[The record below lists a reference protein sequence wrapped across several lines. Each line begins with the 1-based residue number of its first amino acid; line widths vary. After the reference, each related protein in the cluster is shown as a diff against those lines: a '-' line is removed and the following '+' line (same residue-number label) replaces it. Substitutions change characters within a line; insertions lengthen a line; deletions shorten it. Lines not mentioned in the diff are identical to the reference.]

1 MRTTDLWSFSLACYA
16 RPGVERL
23 CLELQEQG
31 VDICLLLCGA
41 WLEARAITC
50 TPQRLERLR
59 QLADHWQH
67 EVVTPLRSLR
77 QNWRGAAQSD
87 PQLNALREQ
96 LKALELAAEK
106 TLLGRLERETHDWST
121 QSGPAAWLEPL
132 TGAVRDGDAARE
144 FLRRIAAA
152 VQLELA
158 GA

>member
-23 CLELQEQG
+23 CLDLQEQG

-59 QLADHWQH
+59 QLAVHWQH
-67 EVVTPLRSLR
+67 EVVTPLRRLR

-87 PQLNALREQ
+87 PQLKALREQ

-106 TLLGRLERETHDWST
+106 TLLGRLERETRNWPPQRS
-121 QSGPAAWLEPL
+121 PAAWLGPL
-132 TGAVRDGDAARE
+132 TGGVSDGDAARE

>member
-1 MRTTDLWSFSLACYA
+1 MHTTDLWSFALACYA
-16 RPGVERL
+16 RPRVERL

-41 WLEARAITC
+41 WLEARAISC

-59 QLADHWQH
+59 QLAGHWQH

-77 QNWRGAAQSD
+77 QNWRDAAQSD
-87 PQLNALREQ
+87 LQMKALREQ

-106 TLLGRLERETHDWST
+106 TLLGRLERETQYWPT
-121 QSGPAAWLEPL
+121 QSGPAPWLEPL
-132 TGAVRDGDAARE
+132 TGCVRDGDAARE
-144 FLRRIAAA
+144 FLRRTAAA
-152 VQLELA
+152 AQLELA